1 MAMAEMTAD
10 PNREVKSISLPNI
23 STMADRRPICNG
35 DTLVEATSEGKLQSG
50 ASYLSQDFVI
60 FFHVS
65 CEGLPGPSQV
75 PQDEVRI
82 QNTAWKAP
90 KKYFAIKC

>member
-1 MAMAEMTAD
+1 MAEMTAD

-35 DTLVEATSEGKLQSG
+35 DTLIKATSEGKLQSG

-65 CEGLPGPSQV
+65 CEGLPGQKVATVSANHPG
-75 PQDEVRI
+75 
-82 QNTAWKAP
+82 KLP
-90 KKYFAIKC
+90 KTLSTIPCDR